1 MLSFK
6 KQTLQAPMRGI
17 DSDTDITIDQTLINN
32 VFGLKKSNSASTHA
46 CFKEVDSGTDIMLTT

>member
-32 VFGLKKSNSASTHA
+32 VFGLENITVKAPMRALKKLI
-46 CFKEVDSGTDIMLTT
+46 VVLI